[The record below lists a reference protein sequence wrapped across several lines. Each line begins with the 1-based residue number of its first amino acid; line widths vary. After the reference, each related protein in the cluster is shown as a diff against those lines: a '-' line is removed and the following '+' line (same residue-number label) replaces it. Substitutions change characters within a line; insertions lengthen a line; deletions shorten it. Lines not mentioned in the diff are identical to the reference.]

1 VPAGCV
7 AGDAYRTD
15 AETMTGYFAVCP
27 AGSDD
32 AKMPASAFAPR
43 QALVVRVIQAEG
55 RLQAIAAD
63 LQPRGNVPR
72 GIATPTT
79 VDNDGKDR
87 DYARLDR
94 ELLDGAATPPP
105 GTEPCQLGAWSED
118 RDPTRLNVRA
128 EPGKA
133 RVLGTLPPHVD
144 AGGRRPR
151 GSALIHLS
159 RRRPEA
165 DPRLP
170 RLLGAGR
177 ELDGVTA
184 GGGGCAPTRSRT
196 AAGIG
201 TRTTIVEKAAPAAV
215 TRWCSACHA
224 RHLRRVSHG

>member
-1 VPAGCV
+1 MAGQRDR
-7 AGDAYRTD
+7 AGAGRLCRRRRLSHRCRDDDRLSR
-15 AETMTGYFAVCP
+15 GLP
-27 AGSDD
+27 GSDD

-43 QALVVRVIQAEG
+43 QALVVPLIQAEG

-63 LQPRGNVPR
+63 LQPRGDVPR

-79 VDNDGKDR
+79 VDNDGKDQ

-94 ELLDGAATPPP
+94 ELLDGAATP
-105 GTEPCQLGAWSED
+105 
-118 RDPTRLNVRA
+118 
-128 EPGKA
+128 
-133 RVLGTLPPHVD
+133 PPHVD

-196 AAGIG
+196 AAGTG
-201 TRTTIVEKAAPAAV
+201 THTTIVEKAAPAAV

-224 RHLRRVSHG
+224 CHLRRVSHG